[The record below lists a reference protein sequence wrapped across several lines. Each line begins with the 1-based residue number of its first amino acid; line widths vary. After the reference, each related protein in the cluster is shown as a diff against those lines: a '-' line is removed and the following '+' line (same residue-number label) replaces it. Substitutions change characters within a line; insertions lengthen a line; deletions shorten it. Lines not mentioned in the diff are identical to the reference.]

1 MISNNFIESN
11 FPKGIVTLVGARP
24 AMGKSAFAIS
34 MAINLAKRNQ
44 KFIYF
49 SLEMDKEQVIERIK
63 LQTDEKGYG
72 TIKER
77 IIIDDTPGL
86 KISHVRKLLENV
98 PTDYI
103 FIDYLQLMT
112 SDCKQKSPKAEL
124 QSFIWALKELAE
136 EFNVANAGEAAVND
150 VTITVS
156 GLTNNYARIALVEVT
171 SDGHAVSGK
180 TFANSI
186 MDNAGASYDAV
197 KTAKATESITP
208 TTDTTIN
215 VGPLAGKVGAA
226 EVGGAKYYKLY
237 VWFEGQ
243 DVQCTDGAAGQSIGD
258 IQISVSGT
266 TAAE

>member
-63 LQTDEKGYG
+63 QQTDEKGYG

-103 FIDYLQLMT
+103 FIDYL
-112 SDCKQKSPKAEL
+112 
-124 QSFIWALKELAE
+124 
-136 EFNVANAGEAAVND
+136 
-150 VTITVS
+150 
-156 GLTNNYARIALVEVT
+156 
-171 SDGHAVSGK
+171 
-180 TFANSI
+180 
-186 MDNAGASYDAV
+186 
-197 KTAKATESITP
+197 
-208 TTDTTIN
+208 
-215 VGPLAGKVGAA
+215 
-226 EVGGAKYYKLY
+226 
-237 VWFEGQ
+237 
-243 DVQCTDGAAGQSIGD
+243 
-258 IQISVSGT
+258 
-266 TAAE
+266 